1 MSENNKNREVE
12 IRSASLKSKKFIV
25 WDIKS
30 DQMFANEKFISI
42 EETKD
47 FIIQNKMFLV
57 NKIKLS

>member
-1 MSENNKNREVE
+1 MGENNKNREVE

-30 DQMFANEKFISI
+30 DRIFANEKFISI